1 MDKVLNPSLMS
12 LGPFEEHLIFQMLD
26 INSLPQGTWIKS
38 FLYYNQQRAG
48 DRPPKRRLC
57 LPTEYLTKSLCPEYI
72 RNLKTPIESE

>member
-48 DRPPKRRLC
+48 TGHQRGI
-57 LPTEYLTKSLCPEYI
+57 YACPLNI
-72 RNLKTPIESE
+72 WQGADAQNI

>member
-48 DRPPKRRLC
+48 TGHQRGDYAWPLN
-57 LPTEYLTKSLCPEYI
+57 I
-72 RNLKTPIESE
+72 